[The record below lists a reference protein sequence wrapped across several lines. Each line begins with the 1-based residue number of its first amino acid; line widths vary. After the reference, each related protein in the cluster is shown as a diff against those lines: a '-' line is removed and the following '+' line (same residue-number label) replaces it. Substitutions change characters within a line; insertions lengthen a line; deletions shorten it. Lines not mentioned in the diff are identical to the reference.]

1 MGELVPFKQSD
12 DRSYNQQM
20 KEALEDAL
28 EIHGTVL
35 NDLNQAMNAIIQME
49 RAMKMTGTPNPYDAV
64 VQGLKRKYGMGQKGS
79 PEWVQ
84 QQKQLMAARELLVEG
99 KEEPLELLEGEIV
112 DD

>member
-1 MGELVPFKQSD
+1 MNELVPFEQSD

-20 KEALEDAL
+20 KDALEDAL

-49 RAMKMTGTPNPYDAV
+49 RAMGMTGTPNPYATV
-64 VQGLKRKYGMGQKGS
+64 VQQLKRKYGMGQKGS
-79 PEWVQ
+79 PEWAK
-84 QQKQLMAARELLVEG
+84 QQKQLASAQRLVES
-99 KEEPLELLEGEIV
+99 KDEPLELLEGEIV